1 MSFFSNLASD
11 IKTNPYAGKDP
22 GNMPI
27 PPGRYTVLIN
37 KADEE
42 AYLWGAW
49 KEADFIAAKIADP
62 SLVPGKQLS
71 LEFEIV
77 EGPHQGRKIWDRLVF
92 QRASNHPDFKNFTA
106 EQCEAKGVRSIQG
119 LFKRAAVPPELIDKD
134 GADSLLNCRL
144 VLPVGV
150 RTGKDGVA
158 RNETHLTI
166 GKDEDITAVGPV
178 NTARPQ
184 TTDEPPF

>member
-11 IKTNPYAGKDP
+11 IKTNPDAGKDP
-22 GNMPI
+22 GKMPV
-27 PPGRYTVLIN
+27 PAGRYTVLIN
-37 KADEE
+37 KAEEE
-42 AYLWGAW
+42 AYLYGAW
-49 KEADFIAAKIADP
+49 KEADFIAMKVADP
-62 SLVPGKQLS
+62 SLVPGKRLS
-71 LEFEIV
+71 VEYEIV
-77 EGPHQGRKIWDRLVF
+77 EGVHQGRKIWDRLIF
-92 QRASNHPDFKNFTA
+92 QKASNQPDFGKFSA
-106 EQCEAKGVRSIQG
+106 DQQEAKGIRDIQG

-134 GADSLLNCRL
+134 GAASLLNRTM

-166 GKDEDITAVGPV
+166 GKDEDIAAVGAV